1 MLEDQNV
8 FIITYLLVL
17 LVQGV
22 VSSLKR
28 GYWGWIPI
36 LASSIFYVFTVER
49 DVFILICFQLG
60 LHGVNRLAR
69 FLVDAYLGKRKQA
82 KINKSIIKDL

>member
-8 FIITYLLVL
+8 FLITYLLVL
-17 LVQGV
+17 LLQGTI
-22 VSSLKR
+22 SSLKK

-36 LASSIFYVFTVER
+36 LGSSLVYVISVDR
-49 DVFILICFQLG
+49 DIFILICFQLG

-69 FLVDAYLGKRKQA
+69 FLVDAYLGKRKHA